1 MGKLQFLTY
10 AVCVS
15 SLFIFSCSER
25 NTLPFEPPTVNKF
38 VGQFVGKEDA
48 WILASNKVESSKD
61 LNVKVSQASAESL
74 TINYT
79 YSTSETFDFNANI
92 DGANDFKIPYQK
104 QKNSTL
110 GIKGYGKINE
120 NVLTIHIEKDS
131 SKMIYEYYGKRN

>member
-1 MGKLQFLTY
+1 MGKLQFLTC

-15 SLFIFSCSER
+15 SLFIFSCNER

-48 WILASNKVESSKD
+48 WILATNKVESSKD

-131 SKMIYEYYGKRN
+131 SKMVYEYYGKRN

>member
-1 MGKLQFLTY
+1 MGKLQFLTC

-48 WILASNKVESSKD
+48 WVLATNKVESSKD

-74 TINYT
+74 TVNYT

-110 GIKGYGKINE
+110 GFRGYGKINE

-131 SKMIYEYYGKRN
+131 SKMVYEYYGKRN

>member
-1 MGKLQFLTY
+1 MRKVHFLCY
-10 AVCVS
+10 AVGVS

-25 NTLPFEPPTVNKF
+25 NTLPFEPPTVTKF

-48 WILASNKVESSKD
+48 WLLAANKIESTKD
-61 LNVKVSQASAESL
+61 LNVKVSQASSESL
-74 TINYT
+74 TVNYT
-79 YSTSETFDFNANI
+79 YSNSETFDFNANI
-92 DGANDFKIPYQK
+92 DGANEFKIPYQK

-131 SKMIYEYYGKRN
+131 SKMVYEYYGKRN